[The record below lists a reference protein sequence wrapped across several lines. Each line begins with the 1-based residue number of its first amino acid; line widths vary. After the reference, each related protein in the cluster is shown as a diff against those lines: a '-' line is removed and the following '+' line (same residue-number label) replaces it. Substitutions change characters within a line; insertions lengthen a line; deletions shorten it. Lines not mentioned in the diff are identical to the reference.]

1 MDKTRNR
8 KTVLFGLGLMVMAAS
23 MAASPVQADEYDG
36 NVRLAFGQK
45 RLDSDDWNTVD
56 RQNEIGMIFDVKKA
70 SWPVSVALDLFFSGE
85 DKNVTGEERG
95 STSEQHLG
103 VRKIWAI
110 NDSKFHPYLGG
121 GIAFIQ
127 ADYEVIGSSKED
139 GSGVGGW
146 IGAGVDWHL
155 SKRMSL
161 GVDVRY
167 SKADVTINNN
177 DVNAGGF
184 HSVLT
189 LGYRW

>member
-8 KTVLFGLGLMVMAAS
+8 KSVIFGLGLLMLVGS
-23 MAASPVQADEYDG
+23 MAVSPLQADEYDG
-36 NVRLAFGQK
+36 NVRLAFGTK
-45 RLDSDDWNTVD
+45 RLDNDWNTLD
-56 RQNEIGMIFDVKKA
+56 RQNEIGAIFDVKKT
-70 SWPVSVALDLFFSGE
+70 SWPVSIALDLFFSGE
-85 DKNVTGEERG
+85 DKNVPGAERG
-95 STSEQHLG
+95 STFEQHLG

-121 GIAFIQ
+121 GVAFIQ
-127 ADYEVIGSSKED
+127 ADYEVIDSSKEE

-146 IGAGVDWHL
+146 VGAGVDWHL
-155 SKRMSL
+155 SKSMSL

-167 SKADVTINNN
+167 SKADVTINND
-177 DVNAGGF
+177 DVNAGGL